1 MLLRSTALLRSRWP
15 RQRRSRGS
23 GGRRL
28 VGLMRS
34 CGRATAALW
43 AGGFAPCRSCL
54 HAWRRAANANWPSWP
69 RPSSSRRLRCSVQSY
84 NKQWSRTPMPRL
96 HCTVQSMHEARIA
109 HHTAAPC
116 CPNESSSKPRFGAII
131 LCINRL
137 QNNVSKASLQPSLPD
152 LVAHAQK
159 PSSSCRWPRS
169 HELFARKQ
177 RKCPRKVFMWSAIRL
192 LGLASYRM
200 FCSRRPTTTMMGRLP
215 LCCRRGGWH

>member
-43 AGGFAPCRSCL
+43 AGDLLLVGAACMHGGGRRTRIGRAGHDPRAVADYAVLYNPTTSNGVARPCPGSTAPFSPCMKL
-54 HAWRRAANANWPSWP
+54 G
-69 RPSSSRRLRCSVQSY
+69 LR
-84 NKQWSRTPMPRL
+84 
-96 HCTVQSMHEARIA
+96 
-109 HHTAAPC
+109 HTAAPC

-159 PSSSCRWPRS
+159 PSSSCRWPSS
-169 HELFARKQ
+169 HELFA
-177 RKCPRKVFMWSAIRL
+177 
-192 LGLASYRM
+192 
-200 FCSRRPTTTMMGRLP
+200 
-215 LCCRRGGWH
+215 